1 MSSKH
6 QFPVEV
12 VRVRFLPAGVVGS
25 HQEAVEV
32 LVHRYNCKRES
43 MVLVPLACK
52 VSCYALT
59 LTDVQAMGYVASDP
73 SDRCLEPSSVI
84 IVKLRRSSFP
94 SFLDCQA

>member
-6 QFPVEV
+6 QVPVEV
-12 VRVRFLPAGVVGS
+12 VRVCFLPAGVVGS

-43 MVLVPLACK
+43 MVPVPLACK

-59 LTDVQAMGYVASDP
+59 LTDVQAMGYVASD
-73 SDRCLEPSSVI
+73 RCLEPSSVI
-84 IVKLRRSSFP
+84 NVKLRRSSIP